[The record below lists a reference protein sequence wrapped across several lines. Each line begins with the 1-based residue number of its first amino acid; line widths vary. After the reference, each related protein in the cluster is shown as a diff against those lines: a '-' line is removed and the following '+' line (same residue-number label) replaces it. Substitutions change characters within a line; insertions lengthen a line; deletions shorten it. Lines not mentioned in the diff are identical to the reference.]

1 MPDISTLLKQK
12 EQELA
17 RLQKE
22 VDALRLVAIMFDR
35 KGGSD
40 AAATTETARVSIPI
54 SAKPAALPPLEVAT
68 AAISNNPISSAV
80 ANSEPFGNG
89 AAKRFP

>member
-1 MPDISTLLKQK
+1 MHDVSTLLRQK

-35 KGGSD
+35 KGGD
-40 AAATTETARVSIPI
+40 TTTEPARVPSPI
-54 SAKPAALPPLEVAT
+54 SAKPPSLPPLEVPAAAPNNPTT
-68 AAISNNPISSAV
+68 AAVASSD
-80 ANSEPFGNG
+80 PFGNG

>member
-1 MPDISTLLKQK
+1 MHDVSTLLRQK

-35 KGGSD
+35 KGGD
-40 AAATTETARVSIPI
+40 TTTTEPARISSPV
-54 SAKPAALPPLEVAT
+54 SAKPPSLLPLEIPAAAVLNNPTT
-68 AAISNNPISSAV
+68 AAA
-80 ANSEPFGNG
+80 ANSDPFSNG

>member
-1 MPDISTLLKQK
+1 MHDVSTLLRQK

-35 KGGSD
+35 KGGD
-40 AAATTETARVSIPI
+40 TAATEPARISSPVSV
-54 SAKPAALPPLEVAT
+54 KPPSLPPLEVPAAAVTTSPAT
-68 AAISNNPISSAV
+68 GSVASAD
-80 ANSEPFGNG
+80 PFSNG

>member
-1 MPDISTLLKQK
+1 MHDVSTLLRQK

-22 VDALRLVAIMFDR
+22 VDALRLVAIIFDR
-35 KGGSD
+35 KGGD
-40 AAATTETARVSIPI
+40 TAATEPARVPSPI
-54 SAKPAALPPLEVAT
+54 SAKPPSLPPLEIP
-68 AAISNNPISSAV
+68 AAAVSNNPTTATVASAD
-80 ANSEPFGNG
+80 PFSNG

>member
-1 MPDISTLLKQK
+1 MHDISMLLKQK

-22 VDALRLVAIMFDR
+22 VDALRLVAIMFER
-35 KGGSD
+35 SKS
-40 AAATTETARVSIPI
+40 AEASATENARVSNPLPV
-54 SAKPAALPPLEVAT
+54 KPPSLPPLEVPT
-68 AAISNNPISSAV
+68 AAISNNPATSAV
-80 ANSEPFGNG
+80 SESFGNG

>member
-1 MPDISTLLKQK
+1 MHDVSTLLRQK

-35 KGGSD
+35 KGGD
-40 AAATTETARVSIPI
+40 TTTEPARISSPV
-54 SAKPAALPPLEVAT
+54 SAKSPSLPPLEIPVA
-68 AAISNNPISSAV
+68 AVPNNPTTAAV
-80 ANSEPFGNG
+80 ANSDPFSNG

>member
-1 MPDISTLLKQK
+1 MHDISTLLKQK

-35 KGGSD
+35 KG
-40 AAATTETARVSIPI
+40 AETPATETARVSSPIPAK
-54 SAKPAALPPLEVAT
+54 SAVLPPLEVAT
-68 AAISNNPISSAV
+68 AAIANNPTSSAV
-80 ANSEPFGNG
+80 ANPESFGNG

>member
-1 MPDISTLLKQK
+1 MHDVSTLLRQK

-35 KGGSD
+35 KVGD
-40 AAATTETARVSIPI
+40 TATTTETARVPSPI
-54 SAKPAALPPLEVAT
+54 SAKPPSLPPLEIP
-68 AAISNNPISSAV
+68 AAAVSNNPTTATVASAD
-80 ANSEPFGNG
+80 PFSNG

>member
-1 MPDISTLLKQK
+1 MHDVSTLLRQK

-35 KGGSD
+35 KGGD
-40 AAATTETARVSIPI
+40 TTTETARVPSPI
-54 SAKPAALPPLEVAT
+54 SAKPPSLPPLEIP
-68 AAISNNPISSAV
+68 AAAVSNNPTTATVASAD
-80 ANSEPFGNG
+80 PFGNG

>member
-1 MPDISTLLKQK
+1 MHDVSTLLRQK

-35 KGGSD
+35 KGGD
-40 AAATTETARVSIPI
+40 TATPTEPARISSPV
-54 SAKPAALPPLEVAT
+54 SAKPPSLPPLEIP
-68 AAISNNPISSAV
+68 AAAVPNNPTTAAV
-80 ANSEPFGNG
+80 ANSDPFSNG

>member
-1 MPDISTLLKQK
+1 MHDVSTLLRQK

-35 KGGSD
+35 KGGD
-40 AAATTETARVSIPI
+40 TTTTEPARISSPV
-54 SAKPAALPPLEVAT
+54 SAKPPSLPPLEIP
-68 AAISNNPISSAV
+68 AAAVPNNPTTGAV
-80 ANSEPFGNG
+80 ASADPFSNG